1 MRGDAEFLARDH
13 TAPPN
18 RTLPWPAP
26 LGHRCLVRTPS
37 LCSPGPLLRIA
48 HCGLGPRACL
58 CSFAMLRRALRWGKQ
73 GAAGCRDRR
82 RGGRPFDCLILTDGS
97 DRVSELFSMEHT
109 VIVDLLFNG
118 DDWRMAYPTSAR
130 VTLGRRFESRW
141 LGLEIAY
148 SFAILNPGRP
158 SEIGQI
164 RRAWVL
170 R

>member
-1 MRGDAEFLARDH
+1 
-13 TAPPN
+13 
-18 RTLPWPAP
+18 
-26 LGHRCLVRTPS
+26 V
-37 LCSPGPLLRIA
+37 
-48 HCGLGPRACL
+48 CL
-58 CSFAMLRRALRWGKQ
+58 CSFVVLRRALRWGKQ

-82 RGGRPFDCLILTDGS
+82 RGGRPFGRLILTDGS

-148 SFAILNPGRP
+148 SFVILNPARP

-170 R
+170 RWHRPSDFNLTVHIRYRFG